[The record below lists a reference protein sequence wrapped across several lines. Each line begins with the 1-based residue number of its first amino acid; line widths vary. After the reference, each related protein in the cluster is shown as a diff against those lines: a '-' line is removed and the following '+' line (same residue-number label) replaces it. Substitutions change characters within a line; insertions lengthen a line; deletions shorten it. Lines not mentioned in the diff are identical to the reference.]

1 MESSKLNIAT
11 DCLHFLIVIVIR
23 QVFYWLDKGE
33 EKEKRTGFQ
42 IKRLKVVQE
51 PNKPIAYV
59 HHPVQIPAVLRNAEF
74 DTGTELGSI
83 YNKFKERA
91 KERHGEIQSSFRF

>member
-1 MESSKLNIAT
+1 MVVR
-11 DCLHFLIVIVIR
+11 H
-23 QVFYWLDKGE
+23 VFYWLDKGE

-51 PNKPIAYV
+51 PNKPVAYV
-59 HHPVQIPAVLRNAEF
+59 HHPVQIPAVLKNAEF
-74 DTGTELGSI
+74 DTATELGSI